1 MDQKDSLPA
10 RVPFWMVV
18 QAVFNHIFVDYLL
31 LSLGNQRLGHVKF
44 FFFYFKIFYES
55 ESRVKKKIME
65 NTFLFADTD

>member
-44 FFFYFKIFYES
+44 FFFILRYFMNQNPEL
-55 ESRVKKKIME
+55 KKK
-65 NTFLFADTD
+65 